1 MFFNR
6 SKLSRYGIVEEENDM
21 IKVHVKKNIVYNH
34 KILLPVSK
42 NGKKV
47 RYLFNDINFGDET
60 VIDGSNCDLFF
71 NNCSFTQSLKVSNA
85 NNIQMENNKYVFYS
99 FANNFIELTANEIVV
114 KDNNFTN
121 ISFAKKID
129 EPTVNISLIGSSIN
143 IENSVICSE
152 YGGNIKIMTKNLSM
166 RETTINSP
174 HILYI
179 NADHISTKNSVIK
192 ASKEIKIDNSNCS
205 FTCAVKSPVT
215 IYNNIKLN
223 TTNSEI
229 IDLNKDSLE
238 LLKARMQLL
247 NTLHKV
253 EINCNR
259 KNDDTLTDMQRK
271 LNERKITKVLK
282 KGK

>member
-85 NNIQMENNKYVFYS
+85 NNIQMENNKYFFYS
-99 FANNFIELTANEIVV
+99 FANNFIELTANEIVI

-129 EPTVNISLIGSSIN
+129 EPTVNISLIGNSIN

-166 RETTINSP
+166 RKTTINSP

-215 IYNNIKLN
+215 IYNSIKLN

-259 KNDDTLTDMQRK
+259 KNADTLTDMQRK